1 MKTTSDHDQ
10 PRRANNMQHNPVVS
24 VRIDQELDRRLT
36 ALAEK
41 THRSRGAY
49 LRAALTWALPHFE
62 MQLQGDRPVV
72 GPRRLWFGRIWKR
85 ILTRR
90 QRRLRV
96 LWECPVRRCT
106 STGVDRVGVT
116 CRG

>member
-24 VRIDQELDRRLT
+24 VRIDQELDRHLT

-49 LRAALTWALPHFE
+49 LRAALTWAIPHFE
-62 MQLQGDRPVV
+62 MQLQGDR
-72 GPRRLWFGRIWKR
+72 LLDANATDLDAEFA
-85 ILTRR
+85 
-90 QRRLRV
+90 RV
-96 LWECPVRRCT
+96 LE
-106 STGVDRVGVT
+106 GLNLDK
-116 CRG
+116 

>member
-1 MKTTSDHDQ
+1 CLHAGKELWMKTTSDHDQ

-62 MQLQGDRPVV
+62 MQLQGDR
-72 GPRRLWFGRIWKR
+72 LLDANATDLDAEFA
-85 ILTRR
+85 
-90 QRRLRV
+90 RV
-96 LWECPVRRCT
+96 LE
-106 STGVDRVGVT
+106 GLNLDK
-116 CRG
+116 

>member
-49 LRAALTWALPHFE
+49 LRAALTWMTTRTRTSTPITLRRLDPRRRLFGVLPLGADCGWDALVPA
-62 MQLQGDRPVV
+62 GACPD
-72 GPRRLWFGRIWKR
+72 GPRW
-85 ILTRR
+85 
-90 QRRLRV
+90 
-96 LWECPVRRCT
+96 
-106 STGVDRVGVT
+106 
-116 CRG
+116 

>member
-62 MQLQGDRPVV
+62 MHLQGDR
-72 GPRRLWFGRIWKR
+72 LLDANATDLDAEFA
-85 ILTRR
+85 
-90 QRRLRV
+90 RV
-96 LWECPVRRCT
+96 LE
-106 STGVDRVGVT
+106 GLNLDK
-116 CRG
+116 